1 MCLKSSEYKAL
12 GAISVHGRPTESTLL
27 GIPHGIPSPS
37 VVIFGI
43 PNEVVE
49 YLMCAQATRL
59 SDRQLKA
66 IKPKDKDYVLSDGDG
81 LQLRVRRNGS
91 TLWNFN
97 YRHPVTKNR
106 INMGLGTYPE
116 LSLAQARKK
125 TVEARELL
133 AQGIDPKAQRNEL
146 EQAKRAETEHT
157 FENVATA
164 WFELKKDSVT
174 PAYAED
180 IWRSLTLHI
189 FPSMKSTPL
198 SEVSALMVI
207 ELLRPLETKGSLETV
222 KRLTQRLNE
231 IMTYGVNSGMIF
243 ANPLSG
249 IRAVFKKPKKQNM
262 AALRPDELPELM
274 VAIANAS
281 IKKTT
286 RCLIEWQLHTMTR
299 PVEAATTCWADIDL
313 DKKTWTIPAERMK
326 KRRAHVIPLTDHALA
341 LLETIK
347 PYSGHREYVFPAD
360 RDPRTH
366 CNSQTANM
374 ALKRMGFEGRLVSH
388 GMRSMASTILNEH
401 GDWDAELIEVAL
413 AHVDKDE
420 VRSAYNRADYIERR
434 RPMMNWWS
442 DHIQQAATGSLS
454 VSAFQTTRGLKVV
467 SIR

>member
-1 MCLKSSEYKAL
+1 MQVLFFGMPKPTL
-12 GAISVHGRPTESTLL
+12 GMP
-27 GIPHGIPSPS
+27 
-37 VVIFGI
+37 
-43 PNEVVE
+43 
-49 YLMCAQATRL
+49 MCAQATRL
-59 SDRQLKA
+59 TELK
-66 IKPKDKDYVLSDGDG
+66 IKSAKPADKDYVLFDGDG
-81 LQLRVRRNGS
+81 LQMRVRINGS
-91 TLWNFN
+91 KLWNFN
-97 YRHPVTKNR
+97 YYHPITKKR

-116 LSLAQARKK
+116 LALTQARKK

-133 AQGIDPKAQRNEL
+133 ATGIDPKEQRDVLAQE
-146 EQAKRAETEHT
+146 KRAITEHT

-180 IWRSLTLHI
+180 IWRSLTLHV
-189 FPSMKSTPL
+189 FPKLGTTPIL
-198 SEVSALMVI
+198 QISAPVVI

-231 IMTYGVNSGMIF
+231 ILTYGVNSGLIF

-262 AALRPDELPELM
+262 AALHPDELPELM
-274 VAIANAS
+274 IAIANAS
-281 IKKTT
+281 IKRTT
-286 RCLIEWQLHTMTR
+286 RCLIEWQLNTMTR
-299 PVEAATTCWADIDL
+299 PAEAATTRWADIDFV
-313 DKKTWTIPAERMK
+313 KKVWTIPAERMK
-326 KRRAHVIPLTDHALA
+326 KRRPHAIPLTEHALA

-388 GMRSMASTILNEH
+388 GMRSMASTILNEQ
-401 GDWDAELIEVAL
+401 GWEPELIEVAL

-434 RPMMNWWS
+434 RPMMIWWS
-442 DHIQQAATGSLS
+442 EHIQQAATGSLS
-454 VSAFQTTRGLKVV
+454 VSAIQGTRVLNVV
-467 SIR
+467 SMR